1 MFAVIREGWIVAE
14 DAEER
19 GLKEASYIF
28 VSRAVCRILFRAN
41 LIDSLRSGF
50 SCGRFE
56 WKNKV
61 AKWTSQGVSRYCQ
74 LLGLRFSVRKR
85 RIMKELALHQF
96 SIVRMFQI
104 LFRECLSLGSDL
116 KFHAVLITSDRSI
129 PRVAKEYRRTARPQ
143 RGRSNV
149 LSSATYGDPSYKDI
163 NPVH

>member
-1 MFAVIREGWIVAE
+1 
-14 DAEER
+14 
-19 GLKEASYIF
+19 
-28 VSRAVCRILFRAN
+28 
-41 LIDSLRSGF
+41 
-50 SCGRFE
+50 
-56 WKNKV
+56 
-61 AKWTSQGVSRYCQ
+61 
-74 LLGLRFSVRKR
+74 
-85 RIMKELALHQF
+85 MKELALHQF